1 MDNFFGFGGLGEI
14 GLLFFIALIFL
25 GPEKMIGFARTLGKW
40 VAKIKTAS
48 DNISAQVA
56 KEVEE
61 NKKVLEEAANA
72 LKSVA
77 EAQQKEIAGIAKD
90 FASDVK
96 TQGQTVTSALK
107 ETAAEVKNPPKAAE
121 NTPPQTPKQA
131 ETSARP
137 DIVQSTEKPT
147 IPDVP
152 AG

>member
-40 VAKIKTAS
+40 VAKIKAAS

-61 NKKVLEEAANA
+61 NKKAFEEAANA

-77 EAQQKEIAGIAKD
+77 EAQQKEIAGIT
-90 FASDVK
+90 K
-96 TQGQTVTSALK
+96 TLQVM
-107 ETAAEVKNPPKAAE
+107 
-121 NTPPQTPKQA
+121 
-131 ETSARP
+131 
-137 DIVQSTEKPT
+137 
-147 IPDVP
+147 
-152 AG
+152 